1 MRAREFTINIPINI
15 KFNDSGD
22 AEVDLT
28 KNPPQNQNKINTN
41 SLVNQPKDEPED
53 PSVPKLDPVMVPP
66 LQQQIELQ
74 KAQTG
79 KISPIIKDLTRDEVD
94 PDTKELP

>member
-15 KFNDSGD
+15 KINGD
-22 AEVDLT
+22 GEPEVDLDD
-28 KNPPQNQNKINTN
+28 
-41 SLVNQPKDEPED
+41 KDGPVD
-53 PSVPKLDPVMVPP
+53 PSVPKEEPVMVPP

-79 KISPIIKDLTRDEVD
+79 KRSPIIKDLTRDEVD
-94 PDTKELP
+94 PETKELP

>member
-22 AEVDLT
+22 PEVDLT
-28 KNPPQNQNKINTN
+28 DKSPQNAVANAD
-41 SLVNQPKDEPED
+41 LAVNQLKDTPID
-53 PSVPKLDPVMVPP
+53 PSVPKLEPVMVPP